1 MTDVGPTEF
10 GEILHF
16 TPELREKMEATL
28 QNAFGRELQL
38 DEEQWE
44 ELRGVCVRFLQAREY
59 WAGFLSQGQADQV
72 NDAKVIAAKMLATI
86 EKLQTNDLIWVL
98 EDSISGGTSN
108 LKKQLEDLT
117 LLDVKSPKI
126 KVLGK
131 DGKEVPHTLKD
142 RSLLEFQ
149 HDFDFW
155 WQKTTGSKP
164 ISKDDM
170 KSPYDLFFDHVHSIF
185 PMSIAPGHSHKI
197 IKDRQADLRRPA
209 KQGAKILRHANKMM
223 LKGKKGS

>member
-1 MTDVGPTEF
+1 MTDVEQNEF
-10 GEILHF
+10 DAILRF
-16 TPELREKMEATL
+16 TPELREKMERTL
-28 QNAFGRELQL
+28 EDAFGRDVQVP
-38 DEEQWE
+38 EEQWE
-44 ELRGVCVRFLQAREY
+44 RLRGICVRFLQARKY

-72 NDAKVIAAKMLATI
+72 NDAKVMAAKMLATI

-108 LKKQLEDLT
+108 FKKQLEDLT

-126 KVLGK
+126 KMLDK
-131 DGKEVPHTLKD
+131 DGNEVSHTLKD

-155 WQKTTGSKP
+155 WQKTTRSKP

-185 PMSIAPGHSHKI
+185 PMSIAPGRSPKS
-197 IKDRQADLRRPA
+197 IKARQADLRRTV
-209 KQGAKILRHANKMM
+209 KQGAKIVEQANKLMRERE
-223 LKGKKGS
+223 KGN